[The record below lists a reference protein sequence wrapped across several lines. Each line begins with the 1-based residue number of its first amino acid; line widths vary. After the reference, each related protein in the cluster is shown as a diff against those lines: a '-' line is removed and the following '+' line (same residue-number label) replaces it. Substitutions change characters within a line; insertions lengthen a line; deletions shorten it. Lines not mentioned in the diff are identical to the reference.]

1 MLRCIFVG
9 SPNRFTAL
17 LVHWLSIHTDLR
29 GVVRNTSAYW
39 SWSLKGRVQFAK
51 KRLKRVGLL
60 KTCDETLYYLIVQRK
75 FLRSA
80 LNAEGQAKLIDFYTG
95 NYGPPHWQGDSIQTE
110 SVNSPEVIEFV
121 GQRQPDLIM
130 SMCVNDF
137 FGRRLREIPRF
148 GCFLWHEGIT
158 PEYKGLYSPFWA
170 IHNLEPGMLGYT
182 VLRMN
187 ERYDEGQVFLQG
199 PAMDVDPRSDS
210 PAYIGHKA
218 VLDSLPAVKELLRK
232 LEDGTVLPISTANR
246 KSGTYTY
253 PGLSDGLRFAAR
265 LKRLKVGNAQSDG
278 TEKRLP
284 LADA

>member
-9 SPNRFTAL
+9 SPNRFTML
-17 LVHWLSIHTDLR
+17 LVHWLSLHTDLR
-29 GVVRNTSAYW
+29 GVVKNSSAYW

-60 KTCDETLYYLIVQRK
+60 KTCDESLYYLLIQRK
-75 FLRSA
+75 FLGSA
-80 LNAEGQAKLIDFYTG
+80 ANAEGQAKLIDFYTSQ
-95 NYGPPHWQGDSIQTE
+95 YGSPHWQGDSLQTD
-110 SVNSPEVIEFV
+110 SVNAPAAVEFV
-121 GQRQPDLIM
+121 RQRQPDLIL

-137 FGRRLREIPRF
+137 FGRTLREIPRL

-170 IHNLEPGMLGYT
+170 IHNLEPSMLGYT

-187 ERYDEGQVFLQG
+187 HRYDDGEVFAQG
-199 PAMDVDPRSDS
+199 PARDVDPRSDS

-232 LEDGTVLPISTANR
+232 LENGTAAPISTVHR
-246 KSGTYTY
+246 KSASYTY
-253 PGLSDGLRFAAR
+253 PGFSDGLRLAVRRKRMKAGDAR
-265 LKRLKVGNAQSDG
+265 RESAEHLPSENA
-278 TEKRLP
+278 
-284 LADA
+284 